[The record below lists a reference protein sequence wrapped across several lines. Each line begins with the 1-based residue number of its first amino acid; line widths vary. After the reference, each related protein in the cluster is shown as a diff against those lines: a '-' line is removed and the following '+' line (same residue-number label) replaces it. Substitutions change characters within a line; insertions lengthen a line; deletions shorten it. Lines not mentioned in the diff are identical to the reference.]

1 MIRLHMNENFFIEQ
15 AWTQKR
21 LQEAIMEFD
30 PRIYPP
36 TYGSAA
42 REAIAEFYDIPEEQ
56 LLIENGAG
64 RIIDLLTTTFVQNSS
79 CLVVMPT
86 FGAYER
92 QTQKKG
98 GNAINFLLN
107 KNDFSLDIDSL
118 LEKIDET
125 IKIIFVVNPNNPTGN
140 QFPPKVIKT
149 LLESTKVPVVV
160 DEAYADF
167 APYSVLHWK
176 YDNLIVVR
184 SFSKTAA
191 TAGIR
196 IGYVVA
202 NEALIEQIRENQ
214 SFLGVNSIAQYYII
228 KILENFTYIQQ
239 KLEELKQERAHFF
252 NQLKSVNGIHVYP
265 SVTSFFLLRLHDV
278 PAKSI
283 IDYFKQENILISDR
297 SDEPLLDNCIR
308 VSIGTRSMNT
318 LFIEC
323 LERALKQ

>member
-1 MIRLHMNENFFIEQ
+1 MNENFFIEQ

-21 LQEAIMEFD
+21 LQEAVMEFD

-42 REAIAEFYDIPEEQ
+42 RKAIAEFYDIPEER
-56 LLIENGAG
+56 LLIENGAL
-64 RIIDLLTTTFVQNSS
+64 RIIDLLTTTFTHNSS
-79 CLVVMPT
+79 CLVIMPT
-86 FGAYER
+86 FGAYEK
-92 QTQKKG
+92 QAKKKG

-107 KNDFSLDIDSL
+107 KNDFSLDLDAL

-125 IKIIFVVNPNNPTGN
+125 IKIIFIVSPNNPTGN
-140 QFPPKVIKT
+140 QFPQEAIKT

-167 APYSVLHWK
+167 APYSVLHWE

-191 TAGIR
+191 TAGLR
-196 IGYVVA
+196 LGYVVA
-202 NEALIEQIRENQ
+202 DEALIEQIRENQ
-214 SFLGVNSIAQYYII
+214 SFLGVNAVAQYYII
-228 KILENFTYIQQ
+228 KILENFDYIQQ
-239 KLEELKQERAHFF
+239 KKEKLKQERTHFF
-252 NQLKSVNGIHVYP
+252 KQLQNIKGIQVYP

-278 PAKSI
+278 PAKTVVEQL
-283 IDYFKQENILISDR
+283 KQDDILISDR

-308 VSIGTRSMNT
+308 VSLGTRLMNT
-318 LFIEC
+318 KFIEGI
-323 LERALKQ
+323 ERALKQ